1 VKKATLSLCVSAIV
15 ISLTGC
21 SSTSA
26 NARVEDDI
34 RQSLKASGLNEVSVS
49 QDRDKGV
56 ITLTGTVPSD
66 ADKARADQIARSA
79 AGNQVVADQIA
90 VVPPNDGHDA
100 KAVNADLDKAI
111 EKNLDAAL
119 IQNSM
124 NKHVKYS
131 VKNGVVTLT
140 GNVRSQAERNQAMQV
155 AKSVPNVQQ
164 VVNEIQL
171 KNQPASS
178 SH

>member
-1 VKKATLSLCVSAIV
+1 VKKATISLCVSAIV
-15 ISLTGC
+15 ITLTGC

-34 RQSLKASGLNEVSVS
+34 RQSLKAGGLNEVSVS
-49 QDRDKGV
+49 QDREKGV

-66 ADKARADQIARSA
+66 GDKARADQIARSD

-100 KAVNADLDKAI
+100 KAINSDIDKGI

-140 GNVRSQAERNQAMQV
+140 GNVRSQAERKEAMQV

-178 SH
+178 SR